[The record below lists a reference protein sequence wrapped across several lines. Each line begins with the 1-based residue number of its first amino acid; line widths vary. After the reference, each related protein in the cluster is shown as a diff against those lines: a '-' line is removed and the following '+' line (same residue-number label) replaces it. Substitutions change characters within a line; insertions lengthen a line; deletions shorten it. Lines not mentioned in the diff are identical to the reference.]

1 MQIDLFPFHVSILR
15 RKRLPLV
22 LHLRFYHFCRAM
34 QEINLQENRID
45 SNPSHNV
52 AGDTTAK
59 QRLDEALARSAVLAL
74 LAGSV

>member
-1 MQIDLFPFHVSILR
+1 
-15 RKRLPLV
+15 
-22 LHLRFYHFCRAM
+22 M